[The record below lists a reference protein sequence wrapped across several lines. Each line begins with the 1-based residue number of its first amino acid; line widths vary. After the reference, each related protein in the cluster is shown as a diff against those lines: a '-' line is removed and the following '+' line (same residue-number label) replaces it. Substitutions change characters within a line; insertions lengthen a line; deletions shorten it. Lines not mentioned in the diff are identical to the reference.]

1 MKQINARTGYERD
14 VLRVKVAM
22 PAKASTS
29 SSPEG
34 GGATA
39 GGATAVRTRMD
50 IDDGAGTAGA
60 AATLLDEDIPPFP
73 VDLVDQQTG
82 ELKEPLLRAKVGQ
95 LIQIQCKRDDGWSY
109 GFVIFDTTAA
119 QSDDVPL
126 VSALRD
132 IEKRKAAANGTIND
146 HNPVTTQQQGDG
158 LVSGISGWWKDRRGQ
173 RQDPQNAAKNPLPLD
188 DDKNGDD
195 HDGEDDGGFAS
206 GWFPDAFT
214 RNPSPLELAEMQASM
229 LTVAGGEQE
238 VVDVLAPPDH
248 WDSKD
253 NPDPLDAK
261 IVELKADQEYNDV
274 VDFFKASL
282 GDSLK
287 KLKSVKSVRRI
298 ESLSLWQS
306 YVAKRRQLEI
316 RAIAEGKDEAYAK
329 AYEQKWMFHG
339 T

>member
-1 MKQINARTGYERD
+1 MKRNEQPSR
-14 VLRVKVAM
+14 
-22 PAKASTS
+22 
-29 SSPEG
+29 
-34 GGATA
+34 
-39 GGATAVRTRMD
+39 
-50 IDDGAGTAGA
+50 
-60 AATLLDEDIPPFP
+60 
-73 VDLVDQQTG
+73 
-82 ELKEPLLRAKVGQ
+82 
-95 LIQIQCKRDDGWSY
+95 
-109 GFVIFDTTAA
+109 
-119 QSDDVPL
+119 
-126 VSALRD
+126 
-132 IEKRKAAANGTIND
+132 
-146 HNPVTTQQQGDG
+146 PVTTQQQGDG

-261 IVELKADQEYNDV
+261 IVELKASIDKEYNDAV
-274 VDFFKASL
+274 EFFKASL

-306 YVAKRRQLEI
+306 YVAKRRQLET

-329 AYEQKWMFHG
+329 AYEQTWMFHG
-339 T
+339 TSPDVISKVCAQGFNRSFCGKNAVVYGKGVYVRSAKPKLLWHFLLRICFFLFGSICTILSHTCAL